1 MITGT
6 VLKGINNIFSV
17 RTDLGIIECRIKG
30 KILRGDQ
37 KEYNPLAP
45 GDRVTLETDGMEQT
59 KGRILDRMER
69 DSVFYRWNKK
79 RNAPQYIA
87 ANIDTVVC
95 IASPLRP
102 AFRPRFLDRVSVISA
117 MQELPLII
125 VLNKSD
131 QGIPPEVA
139 ERMDVYTSIGIDT
152 VMCSAKTG
160 TNIDNVIRKIRGMT
174 AVFIG
179 QSGVGKSSLLN
190 ILSPGYRQR
199 TGKVSEKHNRGIHT
213 TCYSVLIPCLHEI
226 DVIDTPGIREIEVQ
240 GIPPEELDH
249 YFPEFL
255 PFIGS
260 CDFQPCSHLHE
271 PGCAVREKVDDGSIH
286 QDRYESYARIF
297 SSLDSTRR

>member
-1 MITGT
+1 M
-6 VLKGINNIFSV
+6 

-30 KILRGDQ
+30 KILRSDQ

-45 GDRVTLETDGMEQT
+45 GDRVTLETDDREKT
-59 KGRILDRMER
+59 KGQIIDRMER
-69 DSVFYRWNKK
+69 NSVFSRWNKK
-79 RNAPQYIA
+79 RMAPQYIA

-95 IASPLRP
+95 ISSPLKP
-102 AFRPRFLDRVSVISA
+102 AFRPRFLDRVFLVSA
-117 MQELPLII
+117 LQELPLII

-131 QGIPPEVA
+131 QGVSSEIA

-152 VMCSAKTG
+152 VICSAKTG
-160 TNIDNVIRKIRGMT
+160 TNIDALIEKIRGRT

-179 QSGVGKSSLLN
+179 QSGVGKSTLLN

-199 TGKVSEKHNRGIHT
+199 TGSVSEKYNRGVHT
-213 TCYSVLIPCLHEI
+213 TCYSVLIPCLHGI
-226 DVIDTPGIREIEVQ
+226 DVVDTPGIREIEVR
-240 GIPPEELDH
+240 GITPDELDH

-260 CDFQPCSHLHE
+260 CDFQPCSHIHE

-286 QDRYESYARIF
+286 KDRYESYVRIF
-297 SSLDSTRR
+297 DSLDNTRH